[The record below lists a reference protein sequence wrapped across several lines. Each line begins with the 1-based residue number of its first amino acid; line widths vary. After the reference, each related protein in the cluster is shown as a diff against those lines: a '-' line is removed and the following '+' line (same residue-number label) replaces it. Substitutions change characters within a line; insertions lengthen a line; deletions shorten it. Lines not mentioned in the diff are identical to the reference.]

1 MKKAE
6 RPKGEKGVA
15 VCLEV
20 RIRSSTSVHVNSE
33 PLAAFSGMTAVA
45 LPWVSQ
51 RILHQHF
58 PFGFLGLYPWTM
70 TAGYEVNKPKR
81 KKEWS
86 HPVRQDKAVLRRPR
100 A

>member
-6 RPKGEKGVA
+6 RPKREKGMA

-33 PLAAFSGMTAVA
+33 PLAALSGMAAVA

-51 RILHQHF
+51 RAPHQPF
-58 PFGFLGLYPWTM
+58 PFGCLGLCHGTIRSQKEKGVVASRE
-70 TAGYEVNKPKR
+70 AG
-81 KKEWS
+81 
-86 HPVRQDKAVLRRPR
+86 
-100 A
+100 

>member
-6 RPKGEKGVA
+6 RPKREKGMA

-33 PLAAFSGMTAVA
+33 PLAALSGMTAVA

-51 RILHQHF
+51 RVPPTNLS
-58 PFGFLGLYPWTM
+58 PLDALGYVM
-70 TAGYEVNKPKR
+70 GDKKPKR

-86 HPVRQDKAVLRRPR
+86 HPVRQDKDVPRRPR